1 MRKGA
6 LQNGANPML
15 VRCAKGFAQAIPP
28 NGTLQWGGLL
38 LALGFLLAAV
48 GLAFGAVKA
57 KNRADATGSMTIYL
71 ETPLSEQDLHAL
83 RKREN
88 SMEFTAWGEHLDVT
102 VADPDLGRRIQTKVL
117 VLDGSSELVLP
128 LAPVLAAGDTGG
140 CLLGEE
146 TAWELFGSTQV
157 TGEKVLIG
165 NEPRVVRGVVGFP
178 QFGVMLGGNV
188 KGITGTETST
198 DKEFQYYNRI
208 TVEGGKV
215 SDAEEFLM
223 MNGLDGEVLR
233 LDYLRRLHWITELV
247 PGKWS
252 DFSGWKNN
260 ITKKKEGFGLISRIS
275 KNSVELY
282 YERQCRLYM
291 WDTVMEA
298 VCILGIVCI
307 CFKFKKRKILS
318 G

>member
-57 KNRADATGSMTIYL
+57 KNRTCAVEPVSIYL
-71 ETPLSEQDLHAL
+71 KKAISAKETQAF
-83 RKREN
+83 RKLDN
-88 SMEFTAWGEHLDVT
+88 SRSFTAWGELSDVT
-102 VADPDLGRRIQTKVL
+102 VADSGLGRRIQTDVL
-117 VLDGSSELVLP
+117 VLDGSSELVFP
-128 LAPVLAAGDTGG
+128 LAPVLAAGDTDG

-178 QFGVMLGGNV
+178 QHGVMLGGNV

-233 LDYLRRLHWITELV
+233 LDYLRSLHWMTELV

-260 ITKKKEGFGLISRIS
+260 ITKKKEDFGLISRIS

-298 VCILGIVCI
+298 VCVAGIVCI